1 MDYVAYMIM
10 VCEAGHTS
18 AMTAIDL
25 KEDIEGKEKP
35 PEGGF
40 TKQGPELHA
49 PLFRNLVLSI
59 KTAIILSSQ
68 KLLFAQ

>member
-1 MDYVAYMIM
+1 
-10 VCEAGHTS
+10 
-18 AMTAIDL
+18 MTVIDL

-49 PLFRNLVLSI
+49 PLFRNLVLII
-59 KTAIILSSQ
+59 KSAIILSSQ

>member
-1 MDYVAYMIM
+1 MAAPFLHFYFSKFDCAIAPVPVKANN
-10 VCEAGHTS
+10 EA
-18 AMTAIDL
+18 IN
-25 KEDIEGKEKP
+25 
-35 PEGGF
+35 
-40 TKQGPELHA
+40 KQGPKLHA